1 MMNERRYRALDAA
14 QQTILHEAVLAAG
27 VTFSAASEHGFTEKR
42 ELARQQEQVTAIE
55 PAPGP
60 WRDKG
65 KMVLANLTQ
74 AGVVPKELA
83 EKAAALS

>member
-1 MMNERRYRALDAA
+1 M
-14 QQTILHEAVLAAG
+14 
-27 VTFSAASEHGFTEKR
+27 
-42 ELARQQEQVTAIE
+42 TAIE

-65 KMVLANLTQ
+65 KQVLANLTQ